1 MTSFYNQY
9 IETVTK
15 NDARTRASVDAI
27 MGRVDSLLADNE
39 KNGEPS
45 RVSGL
50 VVGRVQ
56 SGKTRNYVGLAL
68 KAADAGWNVIIV
80 LTSAIKAL
88 AEQTEGRMMRDFK
101 KSGVKKK
108 FAYRLNFLQNE
119 DKEGSSFEEEEDF
132 FYYGV
137 AMKQRESLARIAKWI
152 EDNKPRASHMR
163 VLVIDDEADNATPNS
178 NAGKDVSLSDPEGVV
193 QDMATA
199 MRECDVSDFNGLAD
213 WLESLMDFVEPDEAA
228 NTKETKAYKK
238 LRQLLGDTKSAKAKT
253 KAILHDNPDIR
264 ELLGLDLTAAES
276 AGSEAWTDAIGDPLY
291 LVAEHF
297 FSGKAYEKPRTATDF
312 IKTLKAVF
320 RIVEDRSTINKAI
333 ISLVD
338 KPSAD
343 ASSSTYSFERC
354 AYIAYT
360 ATPYACILNERPD
373 HTPIYADFIASLDK
387 APQYFGLDEIYG
399 SDLKNAKSRMD
410 IIRAIPDDEKCMIL
424 EPIQGLSGKGEKGRE
439 VCKGKK
445 GREVCVEKDLSCV
458 YEKHKKIV
466 WQSLKDAIA
475 WTFCCAAARR
485 WHRLTI
491 DVPKM
496 ESEITD
502 RDELNAKLKAT
513 ELRWT
518 TMLFNIHQK
527 TDVHKQTKN
536 FVEKYL
542 ECRLGTTHATAE
554 FVGECKVL
562 WENETARFDKA
573 KFDAL
578 FNPNGG
584 HGAGDYGKINATPAW
599 DEIEPHLSHFL
610 KSANRH
616 VLVINSMDKKD
627 QESYIQAEGATPL
640 KEDQLWIVCGGN
652 TIARGLTLDGLV
664 ASYFDRIRK
673 TVAVDTM
680 TQMARWFGY
689 RIGYELLPRV
699 WMTPD
704 SEADMKNTAV
714 LEDRMHASIKE
725 NFDNGFSPSDQS
737 HYQMVYCYGRRLSGR
752 DKAKSVHDGGVGT
765 MATTSDF
772 SVVHKDVAALDKRIL
787 DFFTFLEAECALT
800 AEERAARAAGCTYG
814 EYSLWRKVPKG
825 NVVELLKDVGMHSP
839 DATKRRLRSLVN
851 EIENADNT
859 YWKVVIANK
868 RDKSGKSPCK
878 LNGVAYALP
887 SKLKATRVVSGVA
900 HYVSPHLYPPFY
912 ADIPKSAI
920 NEVDFHYFN
929 ELLSTYI
936 IPVSVKSEAKGDKD
950 NLPSGLESALAPYPS
965 DKGNFEENLQE
976 RFGHFLAENNKP
988 PFDMPLPP
996 PMRELFK
1003 GKLGGYNTRASSDYI
1018 ERAFETAKDYTPI
1031 LQFYFIESP
1040 VKGQPPLAAIS
1051 FYWPKH
1057 EPDNFFAVSAG
1068 LQGKPP
1074 PPTRTRFCEAVEEVL
1089 AAYDFPMPTMKL
1101 RSTIMEKLGP
1111 GCTEN
1116 FFNDNISKIPKG
1128 RKYAPVPKRNAY
1140 MPLGWG
1146 GSKGVEEM
1154 LDAKLLSEA
1163 VTWLQKDGEA
1173 HSAAAVFEEV
1183 LKAHSKLAD
1192 MFRAKDAKDS
1202 ARFKKLFTP
1211 SVLAENGLAKTCG
1224 SPVKYQYLG

>member
-15 NDARTRASVDAI
+15 NDARTRSSVDAI
-27 MGRVDSLLADNE
+27 IGRVDSLLADNA
-39 KNGEPS
+39 KNGEPP

-108 FAYRLNFLQNE
+108 FAYRLNFLKDE
-119 DKEGSSFEEEEDF
+119 DKEGSAFEEDEDF

-137 AMKQRESLARIAKWI
+137 AMKQKESLARIAKWM
-152 EDNKPRASHMR
+152 EDNRSQAPHMR

-178 NAGKDVSLSDPEGVV
+178 NAGKDANLSDPEGVV

-199 MRECDVSDFNGLAD
+199 MRESNAGNFSGLAD
-213 WLESLMDFVEPDEAA
+213 WLESLKNYVAPDEAA

-238 LRQLLGDTKSAKAKT
+238 LRLLLGDNKSAKVKA

-264 ELLGLDLTAAES
+264 EMLGLDLTAAES
-276 AGSEAWTDAIGDPLY
+276 ADSGEWADNTGEPLY

-297 FSGKAYEKPRTATDF
+297 FSGKAYERPRTATDF
-312 IKTLKAVF
+312 VNTLKAVF
-320 RIVEDRSTINKAI
+320 QIVKDRSTINKAI

-338 KPSAD
+338 KPSAN
-343 ASSSTYSFERC
+343 ASSFTYPFEKC

-373 HTPIYADFIASLDK
+373 QTEIYADFITSLDK

-399 SDLKNAKSRMD
+399 SDLKDAKSRMD
-410 IIRAIPDDEKCMIL
+410 IIRSIPDDEKCMIL
-424 EPIQGLSGKGEKGRE
+424 EPIQGLGGKGEKERE
-439 VCKGKK
+439 VHVK
-445 GREVCVEKDLSCV
+445 EDLSCV
-458 YEKHKKIV
+458 YEGHKKIV

-502 RDELNAKLKAT
+502 PNELEAKLKAT

-527 TDVHKQTKN
+527 TSVHNDTKKY
-536 FVEKYL
+536 VEHYL
-542 ECRLGTTHATAE
+542 DCRLRSSKTKIA
-554 FVGECKVL
+554 FVSECKAL
-562 WENETARFDKA
+562 WEFETARFDQA
-573 KFDAL
+573 KFNAL

-584 HGAGDYGKINATPAW
+584 NGASDYGKINAAPAW
-599 DEIEPHLSHFL
+599 DEIEPYLSHFL
-610 KSANRH
+610 LPANRRVIVINSANRA
-616 VLVINSMDKKD
+616 N
-627 QESYIQAEGATPL
+627 QEFYVQAEGAASL
-640 KEDQLWIVCGGN
+640 SEDQLWIVCGGN

-704 SEADMKNTAV
+704 SVEDMKNTAV

-765 MATTSDF
+765 TATTSDF
-772 SVVHKDVAALDKRIL
+772 SVVPKDVAALDKRIS
-787 DFFTFLEAECALT
+787 DFFTFLKTECALT
-800 AEERAARAAGCTYG
+800 AEEQTARAASCTYG
-814 EYSLWRKVPKG
+814 EYPLWRNVPKG
-825 NVVELLKDVGMHSP
+825 DVVEFLKDVSMHSP
-839 DATKRRLRSLVN
+839 DATKRMLRSLVN
-851 EIENADNT
+851 EIENSDNI
-859 YWKVVIANK
+859 YWKVVIANAI
-868 RDKSGKSPCK
+868 DKSNKSPCK
-878 LNGVAYALP
+878 VNGVAYKLP
-887 SKLKATRVVSGVA
+887 AKLKATSVVNGVA
-900 HYVSPHLYPPFY
+900 HYASPHLYLPFY

-929 ELLSTYI
+929 ELLGTYI
-936 IPVSVKSEAKGDKD
+936 IPVSVKSEANGDKD
-950 NLPSGLESALAPYPS
+950 NLPPNLEAVLAPYPS
-965 DKGNFEENLQE
+965 DKEAFEENLQE
-976 RFGHFLAENNKP
+976 RFGQFLAENNKP
-988 PFDMPLPP
+988 PFNVPLPP

-1003 GKLGGYNTRASSDYI
+1003 GKLGGYNTRNKSDYM
-1018 ERAFETAKDYTPI
+1018 AKVFD
-1031 LQFYFIESP
+1031 
-1040 VKGQPPLAAIS
+1040 AAHDS
-1051 FYWPKH
+1051 
-1057 EPDNFFAVSAG
+1057 
-1068 LQGKPP
+1068 
-1074 PPTRTRFCEAVEEVL
+1074 R
-1089 AAYDFPMPTMKL
+1089 
-1101 RSTIMEKLGP
+1101 RSLNST
-1111 GCTEN
+1111 
-1116 FFNDNISKIPKG
+1116 S
-1128 RKYAPVPKRNAY
+1128 
-1140 MPLGWG
+1140 
-1146 GSKGVEEM
+1146 
-1154 LDAKLLSEA
+1154 
-1163 VTWLQKDGEA
+1163 
-1173 HSAAAVFEEV
+1173 
-1183 LKAHSKLAD
+1183 
-1192 MFRAKDAKDS
+1192 
-1202 ARFKKLFTP
+1202 
-1211 SVLAENGLAKTCG
+1211 
-1224 SPVKYQYLG
+1224 

>member
-15 NDARTRASVDAI
+15 NDARTRSSVDAI

-108 FAYRLNFLQNE
+108 FAYRLNFLKNE

-152 EDNKPRASHMR
+152 EDNKSQASHMR

-178 NAGKDVSLSDPEGVV
+178 NAGKDASLSDPEGVV

-199 MRECDVSDFNGLAD
+199 MRECKADDFNGLAD

-228 NTKETKAYKK
+228 NTKATKAYKK
-238 LRQLLGDTKSAKAKT
+238 LRQLLGDNKSAKVKA
-253 KAILHDNPDIR
+253 KAILHDNLDIR
-264 ELLGLDLTAAES
+264 ELLGLALTAAES
-276 AGSEAWTDAIGDPLY
+276 VGSEAWTDNTDEPLY

-297 FSGKAYEKPRTATDF
+297 FSGKAYEKPRRAADF
-312 IKTLKAVF
+312 INTLKAVF
-320 RIVEDRSTINKAI
+320 QIVKDRSTINKAI

-343 ASSSTYSFERC
+343 ASSFTYPFEKC

-424 EPIQGLSGKGEKGRE
+424 EPIQGLCGKGEKE
-439 VCKGKK
+439 
-445 GREVCVEKDLSCV
+445 REVCVKKDLSCV

-502 RDELNAKLKAT
+502 HDELNAKLKAT

-527 TDVHKQTKN
+527 TAVHKQTKD
-536 FVEKYL
+536 FVEKYF
-542 ECRLGTTHATAE
+542 ECRLGSTKATAE
-554 FVGECKVL
+554 FVGECKAL

-573 KFDAL
+573 KFNVL
-578 FNPNGG
+578 FNSNGG
-584 HGAGDYGKINATPAW
+584 TGAGDYGKVNATPAW
-599 DEIEPHLSHFL
+599 DEIEPYLSHFL
-610 KSANRH
+610 KPANRH
-616 VLVINSMDKKD
+616 VLVINSMDKKN
-627 QESYIQAEGATPL
+627 QEFYIQAEGATPL
-640 KEDQLWIVCGGN
+640 DEDQLWIVCGGN

-704 SEADMKNTAV
+704 SVADMKSTAV

-752 DKAKSVHDGGVGT
+752 DKAKSIHDGGVGT
-765 MATTSDF
+765 TATTSDF
-772 SVVHKDVAALDKRIL
+772 SVVPKDVAALDKRIS
-787 DFFTFLEAECALT
+787 DFFTFLGAECALT
-800 AEERAARAAGCTYG
+800 PEEQAARAADCTYG
-814 EYSLWRKVPKG
+814 EYPLWRNVPKG
-825 NVVELLKDVGMHSP
+825 DVVEFLKDVSLHSP
-839 DATKRRLRSLVN
+839 DATRRMLRSLVN
-851 EIENADNT
+851 EIENAGNT

-868 RDKSGKSPCK
+868 TDKSGKSPCK
-878 LNGVAYALP
+878 INGVAYTLP
-887 SKLKATRVVSGVA
+887 PKLKATHVVNGVA
-900 HYVSPHLYPPFY
+900 HYASPHLYLPFY

-929 ELLSTYI
+929 ELLGTYI
-936 IPVSVKSEAKGDKD
+936 IPVSVKSEANGDKD
-950 NLPSGLESALAPYPS
+950 NLPSSLESALAPYPS
-965 DKGNFEENLQE
+965 DKEDFESNLQE

-988 PFDMPLPP
+988 PFDVPLPP
-996 PMRELFK
+996 SMRELFK
-1003 GKLGGYNTRASSDYI
+1003 GKLGGYNTRASSAYI
-1018 ERAFETAKDYTPI
+1018 ERVFETAKAYTPI

-1040 VKGQPPLAAIS
+1040 VKGLPPLAAIS

-1068 LQGKPP
+1068 LQGKPQS
-1074 PPTRTRFCEAVEEVL
+1074 PTRTRFCEAVEEVL
-1089 AAYDFPMPTMKL
+1089 AVYDFPMPTITL

-1116 FFNDNISKIPKG
+1116 FFNDNISQIPKG
-1128 RKYAPVPKRNAY
+1128 RKYAPVPNRNAY

-1146 GSKGVEEM
+1146 GSKGVEAR
-1154 LDAKLLSEA
+1154 LDAELLSAA
-1163 VTWLQKDGEA
+1163 VAWLQKDGEA
-1173 HSAAAVFEEV
+1173 HKAATVFEEV
-1183 LKAHSKLAD
+1183 LNAHSKLAVL
-1192 MFRAKDAKDS
+1192 FRAKDAKDS
-1202 ARFKKLFTP
+1202 ARFKKLFAP
-1211 SVLAENGLAKTCG
+1211 AVLAENGIAKTCG
-1224 SPVKYQYLG
+1224 SPVKYQYRG